1 MKGALDLRFSTGLY
15 LPSAE
20 AAGSVRLQASR
31 NATQWI
37 DVPFAVAPEAGWSC
51 PMTAF
56 YIAEDVTQLWFRLST
71 GADGVRI
78 DDPALVEG
86 AEAAGEVLERGGELA
101 APEGL
106 ECAIAERSLT
116 FSWDAVRN
124 AKSYDYELYTKPVS
138 YTHLTLPT
146 IA

>member
-1 MKGALDLRFSTGLY
+1 M
-15 LPSAE
+15 
-20 AAGSVRLQASR
+20 QASR

-78 DDPALVEG
+78 DDPALVE
-86 AEAAGEVLERGGELA
+86 ERKPRENCSNWAGSWLHRRG
-101 APEGL
+101 
-106 ECAIAERSLT
+106 S
-116 FSWDAVRN
+116 N
-124 AKSYDYELYTKPVS
+124 A
-138 YTHLTLPT
+138 
-146 IA
+146 